1 MKSGTSF
8 FQFPFVII
16 SREKYQELIIAESN
30 RKELEIKVSNLERE
44 LSYMTADCDDT
55 EKSRNFWMKETTKV
69 TAELAK
75 INLKR
80 NAKGQFERRS
90 K

>member
-8 FQFPFVII
+8 FNFPFVII
-16 SREKYQELIIAESN
+16 SRKKYQELIIAEN
-30 RKELEIKVSNLERE
+30 RVNSLIGEKQIIQTNRDQWYGRAMDSEKQL
-44 LSYMTADCDDT
+44 AD
-55 EKSRNFWMKETTKV
+55 
-69 TAELAK
+69 

-80 NAKGQFERRS
+80 NAKGQFERRA

>member
-1 MKSGTSF
+1 MKPGTSF

-16 SREKYQELIIAESN
+16 RRERYQELIIAEN
-30 RKELEIKVSNLERE
+30 RVNSLIGEKQIIQTNRDQWYGRAMDLENQ
-44 LSYMTADCDDT
+44 
-55 EKSRNFWMKETTKV
+55 
-69 TAELAK
+69 LAN

-80 NAKGQFERRS
+80 NAKGQFERRA